1 MKSENEIR
9 EKIEEYMDKLSAHK
23 HNSFVIGGDKE
34 TVGEYYGIID
44 ALLWVIGDRSGAPI

>member
-1 MKSENEIR
+1 
-9 EKIEEYMDKLSAHK
+9 MDKLSAHK